1 MGIDAR
7 LDRLARAT
15 RDLLDIAEQLKQ
27 VEAGLRSLHEP
38 QTGPYSGF
46 ASALNALAALSQALR

>member
-1 MGIDAR
+1 MGVDAR

-38 QTGPYSGF
+38 WADTT
-46 ASALNALAALSQALR
+46 SARAAWC